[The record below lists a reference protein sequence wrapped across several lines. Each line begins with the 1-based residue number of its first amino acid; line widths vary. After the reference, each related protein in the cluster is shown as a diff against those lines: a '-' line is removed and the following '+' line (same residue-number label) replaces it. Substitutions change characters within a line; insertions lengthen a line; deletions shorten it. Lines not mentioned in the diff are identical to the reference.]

1 MKRVIGDTDL
11 EVFPIGL
18 GAMPMSLRGRPS
30 EEQAKAVILTALEAG
45 VDFIDTANCYCID
58 NSDFGHNERL
68 VAGVVRNSSNS
79 ARVII
84 ATKGGLTRPQGRWET
99 DGRPESLRSACE
111 QSLESLGVETIDLYQ
126 YHAPDTA
133 VPFTE
138 SIGELGRLREEGKI
152 ANVGLSNVEQHHI
165 KIARKI
171 VPIASVQ
178 NKCNVLYKKDLANG
192 LLDYCGV
199 EGITYIPYSPVG
211 GGHGHRRL
219 SGVEALSTIAHEHD
233 SSVYCIAL
241 AWLLHKGNHVLPIPG
256 ASRVASIEDS
266 VKAVD
271 IKLSEEEVLSL
282 DALSE

>member
-1 MKRVIGDTDL
+1 MKRVIGNTGI

-18 GAMPMSLRGRPS
+18 GAMPLSLQGRPS
-30 EEQAKAVILTALEAG
+30 EEQASAVVLAALAAG
-45 VDFIDTANCYCID
+45 VQFIDTANCYCID

-68 VAGVVRNSSNS
+68 VAKAVRNSGDTG
-79 ARVII
+79 RITI

-99 DGRPESLRSACE
+99 DGRPASLRRACE
-111 QSLESLGVETIDLYQ
+111 QSLESLGVEIIDLYQ

-138 SIGELGRLREEGKI
+138 SIGELARLREEGKI

-165 KIARKI
+165 KIARRI
-171 VPIASVQ
+171 VPIVSVQ
-178 NKCNVLYKKDLANG
+178 NKCNVLYKRDLTNG

-199 EGITYIPYSPVG
+199 EGIVYIPYSPVG
-211 GGHGHRRL
+211 GGHGHKRL
-219 SGVEALSTIAHEHD
+219 PGVETLSIIARQHD

-266 VKAVD
+266 VKAVG
-271 IKLSEEEVLSL
+271 IQLSEENIVSL
-282 DALSE
+282 DALTE

>member
-1 MKRVIGDTDL
+1 MKRVIGNTGIA
-11 EVFPIGL
+11 VFPIGL
-18 GAMPMSLRGRPS
+18 GAMPLSLRGRPS
-30 EEQAKAVILTALEAG
+30 EEQAEAVVLAALAAG
-45 VDFIDTANCYCID
+45 VEFIDTANCYCID

-68 VAGVVRNSSNS
+68 VAKMVGRSSDTD
-79 ARVII
+79 RITI

-99 DGRPESLRSACE
+99 DGRPASLRKACE
-111 QSLESLGVETIDLYQ
+111 QSLESLRVETIDLYQ
-126 YHAPDTA
+126 YHAPDLA
-133 VPFTE
+133 VPFPE
-138 SIGELGRLREEGKI
+138 SIGELARLREEGKI

-211 GGHGHRRL
+211 GGQGHKRLPSVEMLSEIARR
-219 SGVEALSTIAHEHD
+219 HD

-241 AWLLHKGNHVLPIPG
+241 AWLLHKGDHVLPIPG
-256 ASRVASIEDS
+256 ASRVTSIADS

-271 IKLSEEEVLSL
+271 IRLSAEEVVSL
-282 DALSE
+282 DTLTE